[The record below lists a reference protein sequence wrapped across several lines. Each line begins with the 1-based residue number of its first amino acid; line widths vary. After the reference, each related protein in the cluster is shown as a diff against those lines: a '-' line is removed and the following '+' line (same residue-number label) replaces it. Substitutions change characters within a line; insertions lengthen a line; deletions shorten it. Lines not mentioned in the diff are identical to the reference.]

1 MAERAEPPARRRAP
15 GMSTEQRRAM
25 IVAAALPLVA
35 EYGAAVTTAQIARA
49 AGIGEATIFR
59 AFKDKEE
66 VLAACTA
73 EAMNPSH
80 VLRELASISLD
91 QPLAGRLT
99 EAAEAMRAHLARM
112 GAVAGALQASGHRR
126 ERSPAARNSATQNSA
141 GRTPAA
147 RTTDTRHSA
156 ARDAEDQPADS
167 RETSM
172 RATRD
177 ALAELVEPDR
187 AALRLPPERVAS
199 IFLGMLFT
207 QLHFGAEGADV
218 DPVEFVDVLLH
229 GTLVKPGSG
238 T

>member
-1 MAERAEPPARRRAP
+1 MAEPPARRRAP

-80 VLRELASISLD
+80 VLRELASISLG
-91 QPLAGRLT
+91 QPLADRLA

-126 ERSPAARNSATQNSA
+126 ER
-141 GRTPAA
+141 TPAA
-147 RTTDTRHSA
+147 RATGGGADSTRANGTRAPDPQA
-156 ARDAEDQPADS
+156 ADAPHGGPDRPADS
-167 RETSM
+167 REASM

-177 ALAELVEPDR
+177 ALTELVEPDR

-218 DPVEFVDVLLH
+218 DPVELVDVLLH
-229 GTLVKPGSG
+229 GTLDHSGSG

>member
-1 MAERAEPPARRRAP
+1 
-15 GMSTEQRRAM
+15 MSTEQRRAM

-35 EYGAAVTTAQIARA
+35 EHGAAVTTAQIARA

-59 AFKDKEE
+59 AFTDKEE

-91 QPLAGRLT
+91 QPLADRLT

-126 ERSPAARNSATQNSA
+126 ERSPATRTSGTRSSDRRASDTPSSANRPASGDRLSADARPS
-141 GRTPAA
+141 GDR
-147 RTTDTRHSA
+147 
-156 ARDAEDQPADS
+156 PADS

-207 QLHFGAEGADV
+207 QLHIGAEGADIG
-218 DPVEFVDVLLH
+218 PVELVDVLLH
-229 GTLVKPGSG
+229 GSLDQPGSG

>member
-1 MAERAEPPARRRAP
+1 
-15 GMSTEQRRAM
+15 MSTEQRRAM

-59 AFKDKEE
+59 AFKDKDE

-91 QPLAGRLT
+91 QPLADRLT

-112 GAVAGALQASGHRR
+112 GAVVGALHASGHRR
-126 ERSPAARNSATQNSA
+126 ERSPAA
-141 GRTPAA
+141 A
-147 RTTDTRHSA
+147 RPS
-156 ARDAEDQPADS
+156 DS
-167 RETSM
+167 RETAM

-177 ALAELVEPDR
+177 ALTELVEPDR

-207 QLHFGAEGADV
+207 QLHFGAEGVDV
-218 DPVEFVDVLLH
+218 DPVEFVGVLLH
-229 GTLVKPGSG
+229 GTLDQPGSG

>member
-1 MAERAEPPARRRAP
+1 
-15 GMSTEQRRAM
+15 M

-91 QPLAGRLT
+91 QPLADRLT
-99 EAAEAMRAHLARM
+99 EAAEAMRAHLTRM
-112 GAVAGALQASGHRR
+112 GAVAGALHASGHRR
-126 ERSPAARNSATQNSA
+126 ER
-141 GRTPAA
+141 TPAA
-147 RTTDTRHSA
+147 RPTGDRPTA
-156 ARDAEDQPADS
+156 ARPTAAPPTGARPTSGRTSTSDNPHDGPDRPADS

-177 ALAELVEPDR
+177 ALTELVEPDR
-187 AALRLPPERVAS
+187 ATLRLPPERIAS

-229 GTLVKPGSG
+229 GTLNRPGSG

>member
-1 MAERAEPPARRRAP
+1 
-15 GMSTEQRRAM
+15 MSTEQRRAM

-91 QPLAGRLT
+91 QPLADRLT
-99 EAAEAMRAHLARM
+99 EAAEAMRAHLTRM
-112 GAVAGALQASGHRR
+112 GAVAGALHASGHRP
-126 ERSPAARNSATQNSA
+126 E
-141 GRTPAA
+141 RTPAA
-147 RTTDTRHSA
+147 QPTGGRPTGGRPTTARPTDGRTSTSDKPHDGSDR
-156 ARDAEDQPADS
+156 PADS

-177 ALAELVEPDR
+177 ALTELVEPDR
-187 AALRLPPERVAS
+187 ATLRLPPERVAS

-229 GTLVKPGSG
+229 GTLNQPGSG

>member
-1 MAERAEPPARRRAP
+1 MTEPPTRRRAP

-73 EAMNPSH
+73 EAMNPHH
-80 VLRELASISLD
+80 VQRELASISLD
-91 QPLAGRLT
+91 QPLADRLT
-99 EAAEAMRAHLARM
+99 EAAEAMRAHLTRM
-112 GAVAGALQASGHRR
+112 GAVAGALHASGHRR
-126 ERSPAARNSATQNSA
+126 DRTPGRSP
-141 GRTPAA
+141 GDRTPGD
-147 RTTDTRHSA
+147 R
-156 ARDAEDQPADS
+156 PADS
-167 RETSM
+167 RETAM

-177 ALAELVEPDR
+177 ALTELVEPDR
-187 AALRLPPERVAS
+187 ATLRLPPERVAS

-207 QLHFGAEGADV
+207 QLHFGAEGAEA
-218 DPVEFVDVLLH
+218 DPAEFVDVLLH
-229 GTLVKPGSG
+229 GTLRKPGSG

>member
-1 MAERAEPPARRRAP
+1 MAEPPARRRAP

-66 VLAACTA
+66 VLGACTA
-73 EAMNPSH
+73 EAMDPSH
-80 VLRELASISLD
+80 VLRELASISVD
-91 QPLAGRLT
+91 QPLADRLT

-112 GAVAGALQASGHRR
+112 GAVAGALHASGHRR
-126 ERSPAARNSATQNSA
+126 ERSPAARTS
-141 GRTPAA
+141 
-147 RTTDTRHSA
+147 
-156 ARDAEDQPADS
+156 DS

-177 ALAELVEPDR
+177 ALTELVEPDR

-207 QLHFGAEGADV
+207 QLHFGAEGADA

-229 GTLVKPGSG
+229 GTLNQPGSG